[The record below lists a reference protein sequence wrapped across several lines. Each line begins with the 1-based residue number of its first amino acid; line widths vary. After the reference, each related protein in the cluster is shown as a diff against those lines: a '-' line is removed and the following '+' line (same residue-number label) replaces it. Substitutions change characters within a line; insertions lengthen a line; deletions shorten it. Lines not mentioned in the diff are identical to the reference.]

1 MVGASKSFS
10 SYVLVLFMT
19 FVSHKEDP
27 DSIPYPRRCDQ
38 IARESHRIFVNTATI
53 GLALLIIWASTTS
66 LDKVTRGQGKVVPQ
80 FQNQTVQH
88 FEGGIV
94 KDIMVREGDR
104 VDAGMPLIRLENS
117 FSRAELEQARLEL
130 SARELKLRRLIAEAK
145 GTTFNI
151 PEGLTGQSL
160 VFAQRESNLFE
171 SRRRVLD
178 DQLAIIEEQRRQKV
192 LEVSELQS
200 RVQNTQREK
209 AFMTERIE
217 NLRRLA
223 RVGAVSSN
231 ELLDNERGLQQM
243 DSRLSDLAHE
253 LPRAESSLVELSRR
267 SSEIWTRFAT
277 DAEREAGEVE
287 LQLAKFTEIAS
298 ALQDRSTRFDVIA
311 PVSGV
316 VNKLY
321 VTTVGGVVKSGE
333 PLAIIVPA
341 EAAIA
346 VEARISPNDRAE
358 VWPGLPAVIKV
369 SAYDFS
375 VYGGLK
381 GKVIE
386 VSPDALQ
393 DERGQPYFRVRL
405 EAGSAD
411 FGRDR
416 PVVPGMVA
424 DVDILSGKRTIM
436 DALLRPVR
444 RLQENALRQ

>member
-1 MVGASKSFS
+1 
-10 SYVLVLFMT
+10 MT
-19 FVSHKEDP
+19 LMDQKETEKL
-27 DSIPYPRRCDQ
+27 IPYPRRCDQ
-38 IARESHRIFVNTATI
+38 IAQDAHRIFVTTCAT
-53 GLALLIIWASTTS
+53 GLALLFLWANLTS

-94 KDIMVREGDR
+94 KDIMVREGDK
-104 VDAGMPLIRLENS
+104 VDAGMPLLRLENS
-117 FSRAELEQARLEL
+117 FSRAELEQTRLEI
-130 SARELKLRRLIAEAK
+130 SARELKLRRLIAEAR
-145 GTTFNI
+145 GSAFNV
-151 PEGLTGQSL
+151 PEGLAGQAL
-160 VFAQRESNLFE
+160 VFAQREMNLFE

-178 DQLAIIEEQRRQKV
+178 DQLAIVEEQRRQKL
-192 LEVSELQS
+192 LEYSELQS
-200 RVQNTQREK
+200 RTSNTQREK
-209 AFMTERIE
+209 SLVTERVE

-231 ELLDNERGLQQM
+231 ELLENERGLQQI

-253 LPRAESSLVELSRR
+253 LPRAESSLTELSRR
-267 SSEIWTRFAT
+267 SSEISTRFST

-287 LQLAKFTEIAS
+287 LQLAKFNEVAS
-298 ALQDRSTRFDVIA
+298 ALQDRSTRFDVLA

-333 PLAIIVPA
+333 PLAVIVPA

-393 DERGQPYFRVRL
+393 DERGAPYFRVRL

-411 FGRDR
+411 FGSDK